1 MRCWWALPQGGPGQG
16 AGRGSVKGVV
26 LVLPEVFGV
35 NGWVRS
41 VTDRLAVEGFAA
53 LALPIFAR
61 TAPDLEFGYDEAGL
75 AAGREHR
82 DAVTA
87 QGFLADVRRA
97 IAFLQAE
104 QPSAQQGLGCVGFC
118 FGGHLA
124 LLAATLP
131 EVAATCAFYGA
142 RVSSFRPGGGE
153 PTENERLRAELQGI
167 DTRIAALSDTLAAI
181 GIRDQQIRLLAG
193 LPGDSTADSSVA
205 GAVAAMGGASR
216 ALASATPGTTASAGA
231 TPSTGLPKPF
241 LGRLGFGARPDIE
254 GLIKRATAL
263 SANFR
268 AVNDTLTLNFERL
281 ANTPSIMPTT
291 GWLSSHFTQSRFHP
305 ILHAS
310 RAHEGIDLAAPMGA
324 PIIAPAAGRVISV
337 ANEPGY
343 GRTFQIDHGSGIITR
358 FAHCSR
364 IIVHVGQVVTRGQP
378 IATIGNSGLSTGP
391 HLHYEVHVNGKPVDP
406 LRFVLPDKVTD

>member
-1 MRCWWALPQGGPGQG
+1 MRCWWACP
-16 AGRGSVKGVV
+16 GRGSVKGVV

-41 VTDRLAVEGFAA
+41 VADRLAAEGFAA

-104 QPSAQQGLGCVGFC
+104 QPAAQQGLGCVGFC

-153 PTENERLRAELQGI
+153 PTLAVAPQIAGDLLFFCGDQDPLMPPEELRAIEQ
-167 DTRIAALSDTLAAI
+167 ALVGD
-181 GIRDQQIRLLAG
+181 RQRLLVAPGAG
-193 LPGDSTADSSVA
+193 HGYMCSARADY
-205 GAVAAMGGASR
+205 
-216 ALASATPGTTASAGA
+216 
-231 TPSTGLPKPF
+231 
-241 LGRLGFGARPDIE
+241 
-254 GLIKRATAL
+254 
-263 SANFR
+263 N
-268 AVNDTLTLNFERL
+268 
-281 ANTPSIMPTT
+281 
-291 GWLSSHFTQSRFHP
+291 
-305 ILHAS
+305 
-310 RAHEGIDLAAPMGA
+310 
-324 PIIAPAAGRVISV
+324 PAA
-337 ANEPGY
+337 AE
-343 GRTFQIDHGSGIITR
+343 
-358 FAHCSR
+358 
-364 IIVHVGQVVTRGQP
+364 RGW
-378 IATIGNSGLSTGP
+378 SEMLS
-391 HLHYEVHVNGKPVDP
+391 LFEQA
-406 LRFVLPDKVTD
+406 LRP